1 MDQTLVNKRVL
12 IAEDEPAM
20 LMALTDRFR
29 REGCVVTGASDG
41 EAALSTAVRERP
53 DVILLDILMPKMDG
67 MQVLG
72 KIRDNAGWGKVVPVI
87 ILTNVPADEKIM
99 SSVMRDSASYYLLK
113 SDWKLYEVVERVRN
127 CFRNPA
133 TPTL

>member
-1 MDQTLVNKRVL
+1 MDQTLINRRVL

-29 REGCVVTGASDG
+29 REGCVVTGVADG
-41 EAALSTAVRERP
+41 EATLSVATREKP
-53 DVILLDILMPKMDG
+53 DVILLDILMPKIDG
-67 MQVLG
+67 MEVLH
-72 KIRDNAGWGKVVPVI
+72 KIREDVGWGKTVPVI

-99 SSVMRDSASYYLLK
+99 NSVMKDSSSYYLLK

-127 CFRNPA
+127 CFRNHA
-133 TPTL
+133 TSTL